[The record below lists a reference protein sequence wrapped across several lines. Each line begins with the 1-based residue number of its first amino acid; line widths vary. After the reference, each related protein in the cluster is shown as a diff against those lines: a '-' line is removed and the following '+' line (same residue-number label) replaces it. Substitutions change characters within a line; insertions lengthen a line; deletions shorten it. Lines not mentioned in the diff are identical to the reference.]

1 MRFFNFLPKII
12 LISVIMCCIVG
23 NAQSQKPSKT
33 EKALYK
39 QAFDYLAL
47 DQYQE
52 GIQDYIQLLKM
63 SPKSPQY
70 NFEIGVAYLR
80 SPKDFYK
87 AEKHLETALKYS
99 AQDTIDELYYYLGK
113 AYQNNHKFTEAKESY
128 KDFERF
134 IKPTKEGS
142 ELKDEVEWLEKTC
155 NHGEY
160 HLKLNTKNPL
170 ENKSKPINDIKKFFL
185 NVTDYVT
192 IQNLGTKI
200 NSIHNDGGAVFF
212 NDEKDIFFTSN
223 RNPLA
228 NPNKFTYGESFKQ
241 IFISKYE
248 NGEWLLPNHIS
259 YFKLFEGEFNNTSA
273 QVSIVAVNKDET
285 VLVLC
290 KNGTLYETSKNDGRW
305 TDPKMF
311 PNNINIK
318 KSKQPSACLSD
329 DGKTL
334 IVISDKK
341 GGYGKQDMYS
351 SKKDADGKWGELVN
365 MGSVLNT
372 EHDEGTPFMIGSDL
386 LYFSSKGHSSI
397 GGYDVFFSKYKD
409 GKWGNPQNLGIP
421 INTPQD
427 EIAYIRSKK
436 DPSMAYYASA
446 RVDGYGYKD
455 VYRITSHF
463 ETIKRDDLPS
473 IAISDFLADGLKK
486 KQQEEKEAEVAV
498 ITSPVPTDPATPIT
512 PTKSSPPVVSK
523 KEVIKPVDAGLFKDI
538 LFTFN
543 ENELT
548 PESKEQLRE
557 IGEFMN
563 KNPGFVIAISGH
575 ADYKGSNEI
584 NDQVSRQRA
593 LIVANRLGKAG
604 VNLYNVIYSYFGAT
618 KPKADGKNANDS
630 DNPDNRAKNRR
641 VEFELS
647 QFAVFRVIE
656 FATNSSAI
664 ASKGNMT
671 LKEVAEYMK
680 ANPDTKVELSGF
692 SDSLGNKAYN
702 KTLSEKRVSGTKK
715 ALLNLGV
722 NANSI
727 STNFYGEEKPS
738 TPITN
743 ARRVEIRVK

>member
-12 LISVIMCCIVG
+12 LISAIMCCIAG

-52 GIQDYIQLLKM
+52 AIQDYIQLLEM
-63 SPKSPQY
+63 RPKSPQY

-87 AEKHLETALKYS
+87 AEKHLETALKCS
-99 AQDTIDELYYYLGK
+99 TQDTIDELYYYLGK
-113 AYQNNHKFTEAKESY
+113 AYQNNYKFDEAKESY

-134 IKPTKEGS
+134 IKSTKEGS
-142 ELKDEVEWLEKTC
+142 ELKVEVEWLEKTC
-155 NHGEY
+155 DHGEY

-170 ENKSKPINDIKKFFL
+170 ENKSKPINDVKKFFL
-185 NVTDYVT
+185 NVNDYVI
-192 IQNLGTKI
+192 IQNLGNKI
-200 NSIHNDGGAVFF
+200 NSVHDDGGAVFF
-212 NDEKDIFFTSN
+212 NDEKDIFFTSK
-223 RNPLA
+223 RNPFA
-228 NPNKFTYGESFKQ
+228 NSNEVNNGKDFEQ

-248 NGEWLLPNHIS
+248 NGEWLLPNLIS
-259 YFKLFEGEFNNTSA
+259 SLKLFEVEFDNASA
-273 QVSIVAVNKDET
+273 LVSIVAINKDET
-285 VLVLC
+285 VMVLC

-372 EHDEGTPFMIGSDL
+372 EHDEGTPFMVGSDL

-436 DPSMAYYASA
+436 DPSIAYYASA

-486 KQQEEKEAEVAV
+486 KQQEEKAAEVAV
-498 ITSPVPTDPATPIT
+498 VTPPVTTEPATPIT
-512 PTKSSPPVVSK
+512 PTKSAPPVVSK
-523 KEVIKPVDAGLFKDI
+523 KEVSKPLDAGLFKDI
-538 LFTFN
+538 LFKFN

-548 PESKEQLRE
+548 PESKEQLRK

-563 KNPGFVIAISGH
+563 KNPEFVVALSGH

-593 LIVANRLGKAG
+593 LLAVNILGKTGA
-604 VNLYNVIYSYFGAT
+604 NLYNVIYSYFGET

-641 VEFELS
+641 VEFELN
-647 QFAVFRVIE
+647 QFAMFRVNE

-664 ASKGNMT
+664 TSKGNMT
-671 LKEVAEYMK
+671 LKEVAEYVK

-692 SDSLGNKAYN
+692 SDSLGNAAYN
-702 KTLSEKRVSGTKK
+702 KTLSEKRVSVTKK